1 MAFITLFAVVRLAV
15 AFPRESVVENLSTN
29 VAPTGAVRYIQVH
42 GLTDHLFN
50 YYTWGGYLIYR
61 GVPVFVDGRDDLY
74 LESTEVFEDYVR
86 SVELSVDPD
95 RVFAGYGVKAVLM
108 PKDLPFTRYLEAEPQ
123 RWRVV
128 YRGRVGEVLVPA
140 K

>member
-1 MAFITLFAVVRLAV
+1 M
-15 AFPRESVVENLSTN
+15 
-29 VAPTGAVRYIQVH
+29 
-42 GLTDHLFN
+42 
-50 YYTWGGYLIYR
+50 IYR